1 MQACDI
7 IDKLLAKNAEDRY
20 QSADG
25 LLTDLHICMH
35 GLCSENKPEPR
46 LIGHTCVAE
55 EEETKGEAKR
65 VLTNFKAGKV
75 DALSRFSVSNKLYG
89 RDQQIAILTGAL
101 DRVVHGAT
109 EVNKKNIF

>member
-46 LIGHTCVAE
+46 LVGHTCRAE
-55 EEETKGEAKR
+55 EEETKGER

-75 DALSRFSVSNKLYG
+75 DALSRFSVPNKLYG
-89 RDQQIAILTGAL
+89 RDQQIAILTAAF
-101 DRVVHGAT
+101 DRVIHGAT
-109 EVNKKNIF
+109 EVFFC